1 MLQDRGETVQFDEVK
16 LGKLGDALLALLAE
30 LQPHDAGVRLVAGPT
45 QQACALRTVR
55 ETHDAVVSGV
65 QVLRRLAD
73 RGPLR
78 IVVTLDGEEQL
89 MLGLGQA
96 DAAGLLVAPT
106 VEPAQRR
113 AEGQEVRVIAGRE
126 RGHGRN
132 IVRRVDCIAT
142 RYECIVRRYERRS
155 ACGKT

>member
-45 QQACALRTVR
+45 QQACALRAVR

-113 AEGQEVRVIAGRE
+113 AEGQEVRVVAWRE

-132 IVRRVDCIAT
+132 TVRRADCVAT

-155 ACGKT
+155 TCGKT